1 MVVVLTVICGASGL
15 VLSYV
20 NEATKAPREYQ
31 LLKYV
36 KGPSLKAVLPE
47 GYDNDPITDKISVTL
62 GKDEKGKPIVK
73 DVFPAK
79 KAGKIIAFAYDASA
93 SGYHGQVSIMVGFT
107 PDGTLTGISVMTHS
121 ETPGLGARI
130 VEPAFTKQFK
140 GLKDV
145 SQVKL
150 STQGGRIDAVSGAT
164 ISSTA
169 AVTAVQ
175 EAMKLFPKIKKE
187 VH

>member
-1 MVVVLTVICGASGL
+1 MVVVLTAICGTSGL

-31 LLKYV
+31 LLKFV
-36 KGPSLKAVLPE
+36 KGPSLKVVLPE
-47 GYDNDPITDKISVTL
+47 GYDNDPITDKIQVKL
-62 GKDEKGKPIVK
+62 GTDEKGQPILK

-79 KAGKIIAFAYDASA
+79 KDGKIVAFAYDATA
-93 SGYHGQVSIMVGFT
+93 SGYHGPVSLMIGFA
-107 PDGTLTGISVMTHS
+107 PDGTLTGVSVMTHS

-130 VEPAFTKQFK
+130 TEPAFTRQFAKLK
-140 GLKDV
+140 GLD
-145 SQVKL
+145 QVKL

-175 EAMKLFPKIKKE
+175 EAIKLFPKIKEE
-187 VH
+187 VL